1 MAILT
6 MWEFKMSEIQE
17 LLDHQE
23 ITDVMHSY
31 CRFVDLNL
39 PEKQVECF
47 TIGAIVDYYG
57 GVELVGRDAILE
69 MLKKALTRFTAT
81 CHTLSNIE
89 INFEDSDTANS
100 VSYVQAWHRKPSG
113 PEDDYEVRGQYH
125 DRWSKTEE
133 GWRISY
139 RKFLTMA
146 ATPPRPDAPG
156 IGRIK

>member
-1 MAILT
+1 
-6 MWEFKMSEIQE
+6 MSEVQK
-17 LLDHQE
+17 LFDHQE
-23 ITDVMHSY
+23 IIDVMHSY

-47 TIGAIVDYYG
+47 TIDAVADYYG
-57 GVELVGRDAILE
+57 GTELVGRDVILE

-156 IGRIK
+156 IGRIQ

>member
-1 MAILT
+1 
-6 MWEFKMSEIQE
+6 MSEIQE
-17 LLDHQE
+17 LFDLQE

-47 TIGAIVDYYG
+47 TIDAAADYYG
-57 GVELVGRDAILE
+57 GTELVGRGAILE
-69 MLKKALTRFTAT
+69 MLQEALTRFTAT

-89 INFEDSDTANS
+89 ISFESPNTANS
-100 VSYVQAWHRKPSG
+100 ISYVQAWHRKPSG

-125 DRWSKTEE
+125 DRWLKTEE

-156 IGRIK
+156 IGRIS

>member
-1 MAILT
+1 
-6 MWEFKMSEIQE
+6 MSEIQE
-17 LLDHQE
+17 LVDRQE

-47 TIGAIVDYYG
+47 TIDATADYSG
-57 GVELVGRDAILE
+57 GTELVGRGAILE
-69 MLKKALTRFTAT
+69 MLQEALTRFTAT

-89 INFEDSDTANS
+89 ISFESPNTANS
-100 VSYVQAWHRKPSG
+100 ISYVQAWHRKPSG

-125 DRWSKTEE
+125 DRWLKTEE

-156 IGRIK
+156 IGRIS